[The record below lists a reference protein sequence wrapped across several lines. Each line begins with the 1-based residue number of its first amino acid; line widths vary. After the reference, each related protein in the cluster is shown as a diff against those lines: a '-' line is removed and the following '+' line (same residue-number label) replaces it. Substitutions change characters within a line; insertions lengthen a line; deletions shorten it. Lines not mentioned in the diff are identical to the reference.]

1 MTANGHSATSGNDH
15 NAANGNGRHTT
26 SHDQQAL
33 NGQQTTANNHAARHK
48 RHLLQ
53 PTAVPRL
60 VIICHR
66 LDRLLAEEPA
76 LANLL
81 PWLFGQHQTPINLLA
96 SVRPPAFACWPVL
109 AHVPLRLVGCVPDTT
124 TAAYLTGQPHSQA
137 EQLLGGGDFLAI
149 APGLFTHFQAASLD
163 RYDWAFCLEQLG
175 GKVG

>member
-1 MTANGHSATSGNDH
+1 MPAT
-15 NAANGNGRHTT
+15 NGRF
-26 SHDQQAL
+26 
-33 NGQQTTANNHAARHK
+33 
-48 RHLLQ
+48 LQ

-66 LDRLLAEEPA
+66 LDRLLAEEPT

-81 PWLFGQHQTPINLLA
+81 PWLFGQHHTPINLLA

-175 GKVG
+175 QRLDGSPAANGGPAVAAKPEASSRPAAVGLAVRQV